1 MANLLPARNP
11 SFWFR
16 HFCFSLRS
24 AGGWADLM
32 VIYFFQTM
40 VARHSGL
47 LQAVPV
53 AEVHLQQ
60 AVLIFF
66 IFA

>member
-1 MANLLPARNP
+1 
-11 SFWFR
+11 
-16 HFCFSLRS
+16 
-24 AGGWADLM
+24 M
-32 VIYFFQTM
+32 VIYFFQTT

-60 AVLIFF
+60 AVLIV
-66 IFA
+66 IILAQESK

>member
-1 MANLLPARNP
+1 
-11 SFWFR
+11 
-16 HFCFSLRS
+16 
-24 AGGWADLM
+24 M
-32 VIYFFQTM
+32 VIYFFQTT

-66 IFA
+66 ILAQELK